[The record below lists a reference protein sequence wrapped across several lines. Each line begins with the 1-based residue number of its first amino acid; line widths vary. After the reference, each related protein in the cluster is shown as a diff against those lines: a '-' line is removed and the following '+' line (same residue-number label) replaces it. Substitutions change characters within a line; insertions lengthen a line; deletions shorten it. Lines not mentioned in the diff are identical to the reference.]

1 MGKHYLNMLF
11 WLILAYLKLKLFAKE
26 IIFLEL
32 ICLNG
37 FPFFAKFA
45 ASILIVLYCCFIV
58 IIGSFCYK

>member
-1 MGKHYLNMLF
+1 MLF

-32 ICLNG
+32 ICLYG

-45 ASILIVLYCCFIV
+45 ASLKDLLVLDIRKKLFLV
-58 IIGSFCYK
+58 F